1 MMTSRRRRS
10 AALTLAAAVAGA
22 ALILVAS
29 LRRAEDT
36 RDGIY
41 LANTEQM
48 PDGPFCCMMPK
59 FGNDDY
65 SSGPDECACAPVFAV
80 TNATGPYNYCAQ
92 SDENCADCG
101 YTWCP
106 GKKHVEDLAPTT
118 NGDDVSL
125 VGGGGGGG
133 GGGGD
138 LEYHG
143 PLPHVKLPIVK
154 LPPLAITST
163 VTTGGAAPAA
173 PASEPT
179 VTVALPTP
187 VAPEGPPA
195 SVAEP
200 MPEPPAPASEI
211 TAEPAPGPTPV
222 AQEPAPAP
230 TPASE
235 PAAEPAP
242 GPTPGAA
249 NSTEETDTPP

>member
-1 MMTSRRRRS
+1 LYEPCFRTPSRRAFTRS

-41 LANTEQM
+41 LVNTERM

-80 TNATGPYNYCAQ
+80 SNATGPYNYCAQ

-106 GKKHVEDLAPTT
+106 GRKHVDDIEPTT
-118 NGDDVSL
+118 TEGDDVSL

-154 LPPLAITST
+154 LPPLAVTST
-163 VTTGGAAPAA
+163 VTTGGAAPA
-173 PASEPT
+173 SEPTAPT

-195 SVAEP
+195 PTE
-200 MPEPPAPASEI
+200 
-211 TAEPAPGPTPV
+211 EPA
-222 AQEPAPAP
+222 
-230 TPASE
+230 TPASSG

-249 NSTEETDTPP
+249 NSTEETNTPP

>member
-1 MMTSRRRRS
+1 
-10 AALTLAAAVAGA
+10 
-22 ALILVAS
+22 
-29 LRRAEDT
+29 
-36 RDGIY
+36 
-41 LANTEQM
+41 M

-80 TNATGPYNYCAQ
+80 SNATGPYNYCAQ

-106 GKKHVEDLAPTT
+106 GRKHVDDIEPTT
-118 NGDDVSL
+118 TEGDDVSL

-154 LPPLAITST
+154 LPPLAVTST
-163 VTTGGAAPAA
+163 VTTGGAAPA
-173 PASEPT
+173 SEPTAPT

-195 SVAEP
+195 PTE
-200 MPEPPAPASEI
+200 
-211 TAEPAPGPTPV
+211 EPA
-222 AQEPAPAP
+222 
-230 TPASE
+230 TPASSG

>member
-1 MMTSRRRRS
+1 M
-10 AALTLAAAVAGA
+10 V
-22 ALILVAS
+22 LVAS

-80 TNATGPYNYCAQ
+80 SNATGPYNYCAQ

-106 GKKHVEDLAPTT
+106 GRKHVDDIEPTT

-143 PLPHVKLPIVK
+143 PLPHVKLPIMK

-163 VTTGGAAPAA
+163 VTTGGAPA
-173 PASEPT
+173 
-179 VTVALPTP
+179 
-187 VAPEGPPA
+187 
-195 SVAEP
+195 
-200 MPEPPAPASEI
+200 
-211 TAEPAPGPTPV
+211 
-222 AQEPAPAP
+222 
-230 TPASE
+230 TPA
-235 PAAEPAP
+235 
-242 GPTPGAA
+242 
-249 NSTEETDTPP
+249 

>member
-1 MMTSRRRRS
+1 
-10 AALTLAAAVAGA
+10 
-22 ALILVAS
+22 
-29 LRRAEDT
+29 
-36 RDGIY
+36 
-41 LANTEQM
+41 
-48 PDGPFCCMMPK
+48 MMPK

-80 TNATGPYNYCAQ
+80 SNATGPYNYCAQ

-106 GKKHVEDLAPTT
+106 GRKHVDDIEPTT
-118 NGDDVSL
+118 TEGDDVSL

-154 LPPLAITST
+154 LPPLAVTST
-163 VTTGGAAPAA
+163 VTTGGAAPA
-173 PASEPT
+173 SEPTAPT

-200 MPEPPAPASEI
+200 MPEPPAPASEP
-211 TAEPAPGPTPV
+211 AAAPAPRPTPV
-222 AQEPAPAP
+222 AQEPAPAHEEP
-230 TPASE
+230 ATPASE
-235 PAAEPAP
+235 PAVEPAP

>member
-1 MMTSRRRRS
+1 
-10 AALTLAAAVAGA
+10 
-22 ALILVAS
+22 
-29 LRRAEDT
+29 
-36 RDGIY
+36 
-41 LANTEQM
+41 M

-65 SSGPDECACAPVFAV
+65 SSGPDECACAPVFAIS
-80 TNATGPYNYCAQ
+80 NATGPYNYCAQ

-106 GKKHVEDLAPTT
+106 GRKHVDDIEPTT

-143 PLPHVKLPIVK
+143 PLPKVKLPIVK
-154 LPPLAITST
+154 LPPLAVTST
-163 VTTGGAAPAA
+163 VTTGGAPAA

-200 MPEPPAPASEI
+200 TPEPPA
-211 TAEPAPGPTPV
+211 
-222 AQEPAPAP
+222 
-230 TPASE
+230 PASE

-249 NSTEETDTPP
+249 NSTEATDTPP